1 MITAEAGIAIVTE
14 AWHTATVRMQ
24 DRGDG
29 STFVGHA
36 FASGIAA
43 GTLGMVMAMF
53 QHCDAP
59 VWETIYHEHA
69 RLQTE
74 FMGRFARALA

>member
-1 MITAEAGIAIVTE
+1 MISAEVGIAIVTE
-14 AWHTATVRMQ
+14 AWDTATVRMQ

-43 GTLGMVMAMF
+43 GTLGIVMAMF
-53 QHCDAP
+53 QHCEVRA
-59 VWETIYHEHA
+59 WEDIYREHS

-74 FMGRFARALA
+74 FMAKFARALS